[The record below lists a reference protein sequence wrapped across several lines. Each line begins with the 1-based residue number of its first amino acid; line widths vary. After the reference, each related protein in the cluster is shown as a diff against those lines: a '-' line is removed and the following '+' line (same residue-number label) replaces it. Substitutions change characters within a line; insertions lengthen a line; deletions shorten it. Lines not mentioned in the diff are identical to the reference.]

1 MEIVTI
7 EELIKR
13 YLNREI
19 VLFEEYLFETEMG
32 LLYVE
37 EIDLTGNGVVRV
49 KNATADVTEYLT
61 KDDKLYKVTDIETH

>member
-1 MEIVTI
+1 MEIVTV

-61 KDDKLYKVTDIETH
+61 KDDKLYKVTDIEIH